1 MTSSRGNRRL
11 GTEPPLQGRVALV
24 TGGSRGIG
32 RGIAEH
38 LLGSGASVVMTST
51 SAEGDTVAEQLS
63 DRYGAAV
70 AHLHGDVRDRTC
82 VRGWVSDAISRY
94 GRLDIAVANA
104 GIERGR
110 AFLDMTET
118 DWTDVIDVNLTG
130 AFHTVQLAAR
140 QMREQGGRIVVIAS
154 TNSFYVESH
163 ITSYNAAKAGML
175 GLVRSAALELAEL
188 GITVNAVAPG
198 LVSTRMTQALVNHPV
213 HAGNY
218 LTHIPMGRFGTPDD
232 IAAAVGYLVSPG
244 SAWVTGQCIVVDG
257 GQTIGMQL
265 PAETVEA
272 P

>member
-1 MTSSRGNRRL
+1 
-11 GTEPPLQGRVALV
+11 
-24 TGGSRGIG
+24 
-32 RGIAEH
+32 
-38 LLGSGASVVMTST
+38 MTST
-51 SAEGDTVAEQLS
+51 SAHGDLVAEQL
-63 DRYGAAV
+63 RERHGAESV
-70 AHLHGDVRDRTC
+70 THLPGDVRDRAC
-82 VRGWVSDAISRY
+82 VRAWVSDAISRY

-110 AFLDMTET
+110 AFLDMTEA

-130 AFHTVQLAAR
+130 AFHTVQLSAR
-140 QMREQGGRIVVIAS
+140 QMRERGGRVVVIAS

-175 GLVRSAALELAEL
+175 GLVRSAALELAEA

-198 LVSTRMTQALVNHPV
+198 LVNTRMTQALVNHPV

-218 LTHIPMGRFGTPDD
+218 LSHIPMGRFGTPED

-257 GQTIGMQL
+257 GQTIGMHL
-265 PAETVEA
+265 PAETVQTVEM

>member
-1 MTSSRGNRRL
+1 VTSSRGNRRL